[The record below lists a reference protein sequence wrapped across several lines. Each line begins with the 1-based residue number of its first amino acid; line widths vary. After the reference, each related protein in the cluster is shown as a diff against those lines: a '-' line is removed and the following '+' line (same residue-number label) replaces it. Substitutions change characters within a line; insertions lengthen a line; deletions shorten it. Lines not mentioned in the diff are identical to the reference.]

1 VLLAGRE
8 WECTNDK
15 PKGGEIQRQ
24 RVPCTLVALPVCLR
38 TANEVVEQNNI
49 VLDVIRR
56 CTRREKLRS
65 LFIYQFLVMFSV
77 VIYLL
82 CFFWVEY
89 HTCKCSVQNFLGCCL
104 V

>member
-1 VLLAGRE
+1 VLLGGWE
-8 WECTNDK
+8 GECTNDE

-38 TANEVVEQNNI
+38 TANEVVEQDNI
-49 VLDVIRR
+49 FLDVIRR
-56 CTRREKLRS
+56 WRRRTRREKLRS

-82 CFFWVEY
+82 CF
-89 HTCKCSVQNFLGCCL
+89 SG
-104 V
+104 

>member
-1 VLLAGRE
+1 MLLAG
-8 WECTNDK
+8 WKGECTNDK

-38 TANEVVEQNNI
+38 TANEVVEQDNI
-49 VLDVIRR
+49 VLDVIRLWRR

-65 LFIYQFLVMFSV
+65 LFIYQFFVMSSV

-82 CFFWVEY
+82 CF
-89 HTCKCSVQNFLGCCL
+89 SG
-104 V
+104 